1 MDQTL
6 QDLEKNQGKAWLSTG
21 ISIQNYAKTIV
32 FSPAAL
38 EIKKKSLK
46 KS

>member
-6 QDLEKNQGKAWLSTG
+6 QNVEKNQGKPLISTG

-32 FSPAAL
+32 FPPAAL
-38 EIKKKSLK
+38 EIKKKS
-46 KS
+46 